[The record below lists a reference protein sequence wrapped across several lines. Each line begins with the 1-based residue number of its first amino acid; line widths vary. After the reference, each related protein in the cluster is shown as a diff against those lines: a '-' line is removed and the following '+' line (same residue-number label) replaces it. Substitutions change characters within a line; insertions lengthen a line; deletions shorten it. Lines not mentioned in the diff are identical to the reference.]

1 MTSLFIAAA
10 NVYSA
15 IFGLMAFLAVI
26 SMGAVLA
33 ADVLVSL
40 VIMAKGILT

>member
-1 MTSLFIAAA
+1 MTDILFAGIRI
-10 NVYSA
+10 YSA
-15 IFGLMAFLAVI
+15 IFGLVAFVAVI

-40 VIMAKGILT
+40 VIMGGLWT